1 MQRGLI
7 IAILLLFIIVGSGG
21 AAYFLILQPAA
32 EGEHAAASNV
42 TAEKVPKPKEEPPA
56 KKKEDRDGRHEPHKA
71 DTKFTSLMQ
80 EGNEHLLKDPLKADQ
95 TFQEALNE
103 AATTDQKLKAWY
115 GRAMAGKVL
124 DNGEMEYQAG
134 QNMLSLSPNDRDKA
148 NAHEAIAHGQ
158 KLRKNYAD
166 AIPSYQQAAE
176 DYLKAGDVSMACTML
191 VEEARILRYYRQDFA
206 GAEKSLAQASDAVE
220 KGPVEEGR
228 EKVLK
233 WMLCLER
240 ADNCKLA
247 GDSAGQVFWHRAAV
261 QYNPGW
267 KETADWVE
275 RQVDQQGGVTDLPDQ
290 SDMDSE
296 PPLTGDEEE

>member
-1 MQRGLI
+1 MKRIII
-7 IAILLLFIIVGSGG
+7 IAALLLFVLLGGG
-21 AAYFLILQPAA
+21 AAAYVLILQPVK
-32 EGEHAAASNV
+32 EGETETAAKV
-42 TAEKVPKPKEEPPA
+42 TAEEMPKPTEKPSEE
-56 KKKEDRDGRHEPHKA
+56 KKTTRSDNRSMRDEN
-71 DTKFTSLMQ
+71 TKFTKILR
-80 EGNEHLLKDPLKADQ
+80 EGNERLLKEPLKADQ
-95 TFQEALNE
+95 LFQDALKE
-103 AATTDQKLKAWY
+103 AATTDQKIKAWY

-134 QNMLSLSPNDRDKA
+134 QSILSLSPGDRDKA
-148 NAHEAIAHGQ
+148 NAYEAIAHGQ

-166 AIPSYQQAAE
+166 AISGYQQAAA
-176 DYLKAGDVSMACTML
+176 DYLKAGDGSMACTML

-206 GAEKSLAQASDAVE
+206 GAEKRLAEAASIAE
-220 KGPVEEGR
+220 KSAIEEGR

-261 QYNPGW
+261 QYNPAW

-275 RQVDQQGGVTDLPDQ
+275 RQVDQQGGVADLPAPEVAE
-290 SDMDSE
+290 SE
-296 PPLTGDEEE
+296 AAPTGDEEE